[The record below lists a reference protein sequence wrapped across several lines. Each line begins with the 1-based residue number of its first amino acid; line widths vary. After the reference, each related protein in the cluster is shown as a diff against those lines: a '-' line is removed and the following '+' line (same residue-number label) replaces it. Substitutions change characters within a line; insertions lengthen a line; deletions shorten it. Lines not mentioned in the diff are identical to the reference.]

1 MVPMMRSSL
10 LGSWI
15 DIEAATAAAETL
27 CDPLPEE
34 ADPGPPAG
42 AGRAWRPADE
52 PSGDAETAGDTPPPM
67 LHGRLRA
74 LRARAERNGLVP
86 SAAAGPSPS
95 AFAVPLGSLPVRV
108 RALADW
114 MNESFGPDSLF
125 VADDQGQ
132 ALVEFR
138 GGAELLAAAVVLAE
152 AAAKARRHLPGA
164 EGAAVVHLTLGP
176 GQVLSLVSAATVLGP
191 WHAGMTSAVPLGEE
205 AAVSLVHSLRAAAA
219 GA

>member
-1 MVPMMRSSL
+1 MLPMTRSSL

-27 CDPLPEE
+27 CDALPEE
-34 ADPGPPAG
+34 APPSPAAAG
-42 AGRAWRPADE
+42 ARAHRPA
-52 PSGDAETAGDTPPPM
+52 AGVPDDVEAASQTPPPL

-74 LRARAERNGLVP
+74 LRARAERNGLV
-86 SAAAGPSPS
+86 SAAVASPPP
-95 AFAVPLGSLPVRV
+95 FAVPLGSLPVRV
-108 RALADW
+108 RSLADW
-114 MNESFGPDSLF
+114 MNESFAPESLF

-152 AAAKARRHLPGA
+152 AATKARRHLPGA

-176 GQVLSLVSAATVLGP
+176 GQVLSLVSAVTVLGP
-191 WHAGMTSAVPLGEE
+191 WHAGLTSAFPLGEE
-205 AAVSLVHSLRAAAA
+205 AATDLAHSLRAAAA
-219 GA
+219 GV